1 MTPERIAELT
11 ALCEKAKEMAPTY
24 TEILLQPSIKDQT
37 CTRVEECAYY
47 DLSATRQLHNEIA
60 ASVGSAL
67 PELLAELTRL
77 TRERDEAFN
86 AGIEA
91 AEKAAQRYEPFGPP
105 DDDFCNKRPDEG
117 EIAQVM
123 WSRTQLTVEAIR
135 ALKKP
140 AGQET
145 RDK

>member
-67 PELLAELTRL
+67 PEILAELTRL
-77 TRERDEAFN
+77 TRERDEAYEAGMREAGSIATLEPDLHVKSEYQAGYEQGRN
-86 AGIEA
+86 AASVAI
-91 AEKAAQRYEPFGPP
+91 YE
-105 DDDFCNKRPDEG
+105 R
-117 EIAQVM
+117 A
-123 WSRTQLTVEAIR
+123 TAIR
-135 ALKKP
+135 ALRKP
-140 AGQET
+140 KTGGE
-145 RDK
+145 